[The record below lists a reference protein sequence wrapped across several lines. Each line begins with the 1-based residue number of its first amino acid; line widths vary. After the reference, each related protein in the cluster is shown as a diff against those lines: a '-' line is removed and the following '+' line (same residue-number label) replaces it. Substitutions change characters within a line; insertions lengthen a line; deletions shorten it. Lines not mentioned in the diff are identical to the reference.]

1 MFYDGNDEPFYEEK
15 DFMEHVCPKC
25 QPLVKFLFKSFRS
38 SIAGMHSGL
47 KKYIRE
53 NREKRKRENSPVFG
67 SEFWRL
73 DGEGIGLRDAYDAF
87 RRSVHYL
94 VWLKRVKI
102 EKRGSGRVLLT
113 NKPKGA
119 K

>member
-1 MFYDGNDEPFYEEK
+1 MFYDYHGVPFYEEK

-25 QPLVKFLFKSFRS
+25 QPLVKFIFKSFRS

-47 KKYIRE
+47 KKHIRE
-53 NREKRKRENSPVFG
+53 NREKRKRENRPVG
-67 SEFWRL
+67 IEFWRL
-73 DGEGIGLRDAYDAF
+73 DGQGIGLRNAYDGF
-87 RRSVHYL
+87 KRSVHYL

-113 NKPKGA
+113 NNPKGA

>member
-1 MFYDGNDEPFYEEK
+1 MFYDGNGEPFYEEK

-25 QPLVKFLFKSFRS
+25 QPLVKFIFKSFRS

-53 NREKRKRENSPVFG
+53 NREKRKRENRPGFG

-73 DGEGIGLRDAYDAF
+73 DGQGIGLRNAYDAF
-87 RRSVHYL
+87 KRSVHYL
-94 VWLKRVKI
+94 VWLKRNESQNENETKAQ
-102 EKRGSGRVLLT
+102 
-113 NKPKGA
+113 A
-119 K
+119 KKV